1 MCLKGFERQDISKN
15 TVIVKEY
22 SVCTLVCTHFIQQER
37 FLISICVV
45 FNLKNIQTFL
55 KQR

>member
-45 FNLKNIQTFL
+45 FNLKNIQMFL